1 MAKYIFAF
9 HSGPTPP
16 KPEDMEGVMAKWMA
30 WFGKMGDAVVDGGAP
45 LGQSRTVAASNVSE
59 GGGANPLSGYTIVQA
74 DDIEAACEMAK
85 GCPALASGG
94 SVEVGECMP
103 M

>member
-30 WFGKMGDAVVDGGAP
+30 
-45 LGQSRTVAASNVSE
+45 
-59 GGGANPLSGYTIVQA
+59 
-74 DDIEAACEMAK
+74 
-85 GCPALASGG
+85 
-94 SVEVGECMP
+94 
-103 M
+103 